1 MHIDGNLV
9 LLNNRL
15 YTSPRSTTPACNDC
29 GFQWI
34 GNCDNLY
41 SYVIS
46 AKEGMRGKTK
56 SLCVNQAFESSVYPM
71 YDVEIVS
78 TEFQSEGETIIG
90 DFVIPH
96 TKGPFPGIC
105 KFHGLPGGPDQVSG
119 IATSLAKNGFAVL
132 TFDFRGFRKS
142 EGLFSLS
149 GEIEDARAAVSHL
162 IESDLTVG
170 SWVGVYGASYGG
182 AVAVCSAAVDKRINS
197 VCLRAP
203 VYDTLWFANSPMIR
217 PTVDEIINT
226 DPTQIRGI
234 DDPAIQKTLLSQ
246 MIADANRYNPMN
258 EISKIA
264 PRPLLIV
271 HGSDD
276 IGISL
281 AGVKRLYEQAG
292 NPKDLVV
299 VEGADHVLSDP
310 RAYEITK
317 EIVIDWFKKQCPLTK
332 NDT

>member
-1 MHIDGNLV
+1 MI
-9 LLNNRL
+9 
-15 YTSPRSTTPACNDC
+15 P
-29 GFQWI
+29 
-34 GNCDNLY
+34 
-41 SYVIS
+41 
-46 AKEGMRGKTK
+46 
-56 SLCVNQAFESSVYPM
+56 
-71 YDVEIVS
+71 
-78 TEFQSEGETIIG
+78 TEFISNDEIIRG
-90 DFVIPH
+90 NFVVPDG
-96 TKGPFPGIC
+96 TGPFPGIC
-105 KFHGLPGGPDQVSG
+105 KFHGLPGSPDQISG
-119 IATSLAKNGFAVL
+119 IATSLAERGFVVL
-132 TFDFRGFRKS
+132 TFDFRGFRES
-142 EGLFSLS
+142 EGFFSLA

-162 IESDLTVG
+162 LDSKMALS

-203 VYDTLWFANSPMIR
+203 VYDTLWFAKSPMIR
-217 PTVDEIINT
+217 PAVDEIIST

-234 DDPAIQKTLLSQ
+234 DDPSIQKTLLSQ
-246 MIADANRYNPMN
+246 MIEESYRYNPMN

-299 VEGADHVLSDP
+299 VEGADHALSDP

-317 EIVIDWFKKQCPLTK
+317 EVVIDWFKKQYTPFQ